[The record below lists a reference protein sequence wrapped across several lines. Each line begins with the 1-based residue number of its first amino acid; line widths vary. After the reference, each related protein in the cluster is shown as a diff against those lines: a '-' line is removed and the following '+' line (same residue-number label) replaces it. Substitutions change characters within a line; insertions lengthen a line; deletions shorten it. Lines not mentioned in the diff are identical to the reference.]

1 MIWQKAEHVIEKAR
15 KSGALHPISA
25 TTIDHEV
32 NNVHFTYHLRNQ
44 LAEKKPHQ
52 LTQTTNPFLP
62 HEPAMFVDS
71 LGQEHKVLLNK
82 FPVLSPHLLVC
93 SNTFIAQSKALSESD
108 LRAWHAVLSES
119 KTSAAHSYRLGF
131 FNSEPTA
138 GASQPHRHMQVIET
152 QHPLTPFMEVFQQ
165 RVADKTLS
173 FNYTTPAEL
182 YQAYIEAL
190 RYLALL
196 RTEQETSPHNI
207 LLTEQYIWLIPRSE
221 VQYLGIYAN
230 GLNFSGH
237 FLLKDQAQV
246 DWLTAQD
253 PFDILAKLI
262 KV

>member
-1 MIWQKAEHVIEKAR
+1 MIWQKAGNAIEKAL
-15 KSGALHPISA
+15 KTGALHPISA
-25 TTIDHEV
+25 TAIDHEV
-32 NNVHFTYHLRNQ
+32 NNVRFTYHLRNQ

-71 LGQEHKVLLNK
+71 LGNDHKILLNK
-82 FPVLSPHLLVC
+82 FPVLAPHLLVC
-93 SNTFIAQSKALSESD
+93 SNSFIAQSKVLTESD
-108 LRAWHAVLSES
+108 LSAWHAVLSES
-119 KTSAAHSYRLGF
+119 NTSAARSHRLGF

-138 GASQPHRHMQVIET
+138 GASQPHRHMQVIEV
-152 QHPLTPFMEVFQQ
+152 QQPLTPFMEAFQQ
-165 RVADKTLS
+165 RIAHKTVCFS
-173 FNYTTPAEL
+173 YASPAEL
-182 YQAYIEAL
+182 YQTYQEAL

-196 RTEQETSPHNI
+196 RPDQKTHAHNI

-237 FLLKDQAQV
+237 FLLKDRTQL
-246 DWLTAQD
+246 DWLLTQD